1 MAEDKQRSVEEILDD
16 IERISGEMKK
26 IIDNMT
32 EMLESLRGGED
43 NDKRENIEEV
53 EDICS

>member
-53 EDICS
+53 EDRCS